1 MENFNLNSNWKRVQ
15 FDFSK
20 KFSKLVWLL
29 KFDKKNYQ
37 FAWLIIIIFFFL
49 QSVIM
54 LVFREEKS
62 PEDEIKAWQFW
73 HSRQHSIKQRILDA
87 GERLFS
93 LSLIEFKI

>member
-1 MENFNLNSNWKRVQ
+1 
-15 FDFSK
+15 
-20 KFSKLVWLL
+20 
-29 KFDKKNYQ
+29 
-37 FAWLIIIIFFFL
+37 
-49 QSVIM
+49 M

-62 PEDEIKAWQFW
+62 PEDEIKAWQYW